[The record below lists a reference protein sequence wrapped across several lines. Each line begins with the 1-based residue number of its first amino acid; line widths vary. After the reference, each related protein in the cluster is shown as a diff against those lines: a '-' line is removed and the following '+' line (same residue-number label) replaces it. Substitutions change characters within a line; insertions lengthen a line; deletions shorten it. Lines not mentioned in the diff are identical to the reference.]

1 VDFVYSQ
8 LIGIES
14 ITLVVYFAVVV
25 AGIFSAVSPCY
36 IPILVFYNG
45 FISAYAKENQKK
57 AILMTLVFVL
67 GMAIT
72 SAIIGATAA
81 YVGQAVLKMF
91 TQYRLD
97 KWVAGIVGLVM
108 GLHLVGVLKLRFPSF
123 ILSRM
128 NWRDKKP
135 TTIAGS
141 FSLGLLFGIVVTPCT
156 IPIFITVITLVALNG
171 SVVHGSLL
179 LLLYALGKGLILLIV
194 ALSSEFIVKL
204 AGKGARVEKISG
216 YIILIASIYVLFLT

>member
-14 ITLVVYFAVVV
+14 ITLVVYFAVLI

-45 FISAYAKENQKK
+45 FISAYAKENRKK

-72 SAIIGATAA
+72 SAIIGGIAA
-81 YVGQAVLKMF
+81 YVGQSILKMF
-91 TQYRLD
+91 TEYRLD
-97 KWVAGIVGLVM
+97 KWIAGIVGLIM
-108 GLHLVGVLKLRFPSF
+108 GLHLIGIFKLRFPTIFSNR
-123 ILSRM
+123 I

-135 TTIAGS
+135 TTLTGS
-141 FSLGLLFGIVVTPCT
+141 FSLGLLFGFVVTPCT
-156 IPIFITVITLVALNG
+156 IPIYITVITLIALKG
-171 SVVHGSLL
+171 SVVSGSLL
-179 LLLYALGKGLILLIV
+179 LLIYAIGKGLVLLMV
-194 ALSSEFIVKL
+194 ALSSKFIVKM
-204 AGKGARVEKISG
+204 AGNGAKIEKISG
-216 YIILIASIYVLFLT
+216 YIILIASLYVLFLT

>member
-14 ITLVVYFAVVV
+14 ITLVVYLAVLL

-45 FISAYAKENQKK
+45 FISAYAKENRKK

-72 SAIIGATAA
+72 SAIIGGIAA
-81 YVGQAVLKMF
+81 YVGQSILKMF
-91 TQYRLD
+91 TEYRLD
-97 KWVAGIVGLVM
+97 KWIAGIVGLIM
-108 GLHLVGVLKLRFPSF
+108 GLHLIGIFKLRFPTFFSNR
-123 ILSRM
+123 I

-135 TTIAGS
+135 TTLAGS
-141 FSLGLLFGIVVTPCT
+141 FSLGLLFGFVVTPCT
-156 IPIFITVITLVALNG
+156 IPVFITVITLVALKG
-171 SVVHGSLL
+171 SVVSGSLL
-179 LLLYALGKGLILLIV
+179 LLIYAIGKGLVLLMV
-194 ALSSEFIVKL
+194 ALSSEFIVKM
-204 AGKGARVEKISG
+204 AGNGAKIEKISG
-216 YIILIASIYVLFLT
+216 YVILIASLYVLILT